1 MEGVGHMTGSTSE
14 RGGKLRRL
22 LGAKRGP
29 VPVATPAARSDSFAA
44 YQEGRYGDA
53 EKLLRAALMRIERR
67 EADATAHAR
76 LLAELAD
83 LYRVQARYEEAE
95 PLYERAIALA
105 GRSGA
110 HPAPDLARALNGL
123 ALLHRAQGA
132 YDRAEPLCRE
142 ALAIAERTH
151 GAEHP
156 GTAAPLS
163 NLLTVYLAQGRLGE
177 ADPLFRRSLALKER
191 LLGPK
196 HPALASSFSNYAA
209 FLRKTRSESEA
220 AAWEARANAIREL
233 GRRKK

>member
-1 MEGVGHMTGSTSE
+1 MTGSTGE
-14 RGGKLRRL
+14 RGRKWRRL
-22 LGAKRGP
+22 LGAKPSP
-29 VPVATPAARSDSFAA
+29 VPAATPAARSDSFAA

-53 EKLLRAALMRIERR
+53 EKLLRAELMRVERQ
-67 EADATAHAR
+67 ATDATAHAR

-105 GRSGA
+105 GRPGA
-110 HPAPDLARALNGL
+110 PPSPDLARTLNGL
-123 ALLHRAQGA
+123 ALLYRAQGE
-132 YDRAEPLCRE
+132 YGRAEPLCRQ

-163 NLLTVYLAQGRLGE
+163 NLLTVYLAQGRLRE
-177 ADPLFRRSLALKER
+177 ADPLFQRSLALKER

-209 FLRKTRSESEA
+209 FLRKTRGEAEA
-220 AAWEARANAIREL
+220 AAWEARANAIR
-233 GRRKK
+233 GSRGKRG